1 MDEGR
6 TFPLPA
12 TQTGVWDKEANAA
25 RSARGGGGR
34 PTFVTIAT
42 SDRAAQARIFARSA
56 RDCHPDARLV
66 VLVPDTDGPPQIFED
81 LYDLVIAAEQPNS
94 CPLAAS
100 PTCGSAIRP
109 PNFALR

>member
-12 TQTGVWDKEANAA
+12 PQSGAWDPQAKPARPGRAA
-25 RSARGGGGR
+25 GGR
-34 PTFVTIAT
+34 ATFVTIAT
-42 SDRAAQARIFARSA
+42 SDRAAQARVFARSA
-56 RDCHPDARLV
+56 REFHPDARLI
-66 VLVPDTDGPPQIFED
+66 VLVPDGDGPPRIFDD
-81 LYDLVIAAEQPNS
+81 LYDLVIAADSFPS
-94 CPLAAS
+94 AAS